1 MRGPLDI
8 SVVGAGVAGL
18 AIAAVLAKA
27 GHRVVVFERFATSLP
42 LGSGLMLQPTGL
54 AALERLGLRQNI
66 EALGH
71 RIDRLYGITDTN
83 RTIFDLAYAGLD
95 PRFHAVAVHRALL
108 HGVLWENFKSCGAAL
123 ETGQIVTGIE
133 PQSGSKVRLTTET
146 GTLPGTFDLVIDASG
161 ANSVFRPAV
170 SSNPAR
176 EFTYGAVW
184 ASIPDLGISNGC
196 LSQRYVSAR
205 RMIGYLPVGRI
216 AHDGPSLAALFWSL
230 KPGEY
235 QVWRRNFEPW
245 REEAIALW
253 SELTSAISALNGP
266 DDLALASYVHYTAPR
281 PFKGPLALIGDAAH
295 ATSPQLGQGAN
306 NGLLDAVTL
315 SDAIATSPDLA
326 SALRLY
332 AKTRRGHVR
341 FYQMASALMTP
352 FFQSDSGGLATLR
365 DLTFDRMKFVPYLR
379 REMLRTLAGLKTGL
393 FTHAMPERLAGFVDI
408 SARALVKPD
417 GADDPVILE
426 EKA

>member
-1 MRGPLDI
+1 M
-8 SVVGAGVAGL
+8 VGAGVAGL
-18 AIAAVLAKA
+18 AIAAALANA

-54 AALERLGLRQNI
+54 AALERLGLRHNI

-95 PRFHAVAVHRALL
+95 PRFYAVAVHRALL
-108 HGVLWENFKSCGAAL
+108 HRVLWENFKDCGAAL

-133 PQSGSKVRLTTET
+133 QQAGSKVRLTTKT
-146 GTLPGTFDLVIDASG
+146 GALPGSFDLVIDASG
-161 ANSVFRPAV
+161 ANSLFRPIV
-170 SSNPAR
+170 SSTTVR

-184 ASIPDLGISNGC
+184 ASIPDLGISDAC

-216 AHDGPSLAALFWSL
+216 THDGPCLAALFWSL
-230 KPGEY
+230 KPAEY
-235 QVWRRNFEPW
+235 SAWRANFEPW
-245 REEAIALW
+245 RAEAIALW
-253 SELTSAISALNGP
+253 PDLAPAISALSGP
-266 DDLALASYVHYTAPR
+266 DDLALASYTHYTAPR

-306 NGLLDAVTL
+306 NGLLDAITL

-326 SALRLY
+326 SALNLY

-352 FFQSDSGGLATLR
+352 FFQSDSGGLAILR
-365 DLTFDRMKFVPYLR
+365 DMTFDRMKFVPYLR
-379 REMLRTLAGLKTGL
+379 HEMLRTLAGLKTGL
-393 FTHAMPERLAGFVDI
+393 FTNAMPERLAGCVDI
-408 SARALVKPD
+408 AARAIKTQDNNEPE
-417 GADDPVILE
+417 ISE

>member
-1 MRGPLDI
+1 MRRPLDI
-8 SVVGAGVAGL
+8 SVIGAGVAGL
-18 AIAAVLAKA
+18 AIAATLADA

-54 AALERLGLRQNI
+54 AALERLGLRARI

-71 RIDRLYGITDTN
+71 RIDRLHGITDTK

-95 PRFHAVAVHRALL
+95 PRFHAIAVHRALL

-133 PQSGSKVRLTTET
+133 TLADSKVRLTTAT

-161 ANSVFRPAV
+161 ANSHFRRIV
-170 SSNPAR
+170 SPNSAR

-216 AHDGPSLAALFWSL
+216 ADDGEALAALFWSL
-230 KPGEY
+230 KPADY
-235 QVWRRNFEPW
+235 SAWRTNFEPW

-253 SELTSAISALNGP
+253 PELTSAISALTGP
-266 DDLALASYVHYTAPR
+266 DDLALASYVHYTADR

-306 NGLLDAVTL
+306 NGLLDAITL
-315 SDAIATSPDLA
+315 SDAIAASSDIP
-326 SALRLY
+326 SALSLY

-352 FFQSDSGGLATLR
+352 FFQSDSGGLAVLR
-365 DLTFDRMKFVPYLR
+365 DLTFDRMKLIPYLR

-393 FTHAMPERLAGFVDI
+393 FTHAMPERLAGYVDI
-408 SARALVKPD
+408 SARTITTQDNNERA
-417 GADDPVILE
+417 ISE

>member
-18 AIAAVLAKA
+18 AIAAALANS

-54 AALERLGLRQNI
+54 AALERLGLRARI

-71 RIDRLYGITDTN
+71 RIDRLYGITDTK

-95 PRFHAVAVHRALL
+95 PRLYAVAVHRALL
-108 HGVLWENFKSCGAAL
+108 HGVLWDNFKTCGAAL

-133 PQSGSKVRLTTET
+133 PQSGNKVRLTTTT
-146 GTLPGTFDLVIDASG
+146 GTLPGTADLVIDASG
-161 ANSVFRPAV
+161 ANSHFRRIV
-170 SSNPAR
+170 SANAAR
-176 EFTYGAVW
+176 EFSYGAVW

-196 LSQRYVSAR
+196 LSQRYVSAQ

-216 AHDGPSLAALFWSL
+216 TDGGRSLAALFWSL
-230 KPGEY
+230 KPADY
-235 QVWRRNFEPW
+235 SAWRANFDPW
-245 REEAIALW
+245 REEASALW
-253 SELTSAISALNGP
+253 PDLASSIAAFTGP
-266 DDLALASYVHYTAPR
+266 DDLALASYVHYTAPK

-306 NGLLDAVTL
+306 NGLLDAITL

-326 SALRLY
+326 SALNLY
-332 AKTRRGHVR
+332 AKTRHGHVR

-352 FFQSDSGGLATLR
+352 FFQSDSGGLAILR
-365 DLTFDRMKFVPYLR
+365 DMSFDRMKFVPYLR

-393 FTHAMPERLAGFVDI
+393 FTHAMPERLAGCVDI
-408 SARALVKPD
+408 
-417 GADDPVILE
+417 GAHAIKTQDTDEPAISE